1 MAEAIALAKE
11 LNDMHGIAESLF
23 FGACLG
29 HYERNAAEVERLASD
44 LIELSTRQN
53 FAQAINKLQKSSW
66 DNTLRLPSVRLY
78 AWGRSN
84 YNV

>member
-1 MAEAIALAKE
+1 MAEAVSLSKE
-11 LNDMHGIAESLF
+11 LNDIPGIAEATF
-23 FGACLG
+23 FAARLS
-29 HYERNAAEVERLASD
+29 HYRRNHGEVERLASD

-66 DNTLRLPSVRLY
+66 DNTLRLPSFRLY